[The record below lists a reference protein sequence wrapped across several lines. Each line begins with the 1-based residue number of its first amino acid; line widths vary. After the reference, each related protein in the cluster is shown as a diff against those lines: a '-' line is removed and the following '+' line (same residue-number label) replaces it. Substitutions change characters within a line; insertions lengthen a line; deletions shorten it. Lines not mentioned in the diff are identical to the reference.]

1 MQEYQKYQKELNV
14 FTASLIDII
23 THKWFQT
30 ILPDSWNTNRPVH
43 QCEKYCKK
51 YNV

>member
-30 ILPDSWNTNRPVH
+30 ILPDSWNTGKPVL
-43 QCEKYCKK
+43 QCEKYCSK
-51 YNV
+51 YKL